1 MKVKQNDTTRQN
13 KERKTKRTDD
23 LEKASGATQKA
34 SSPVG
39 KKSGDAE
46 KVKENQAEPEMARLN
61 YGCKRKTN
69 DFYPQNGHVG
79 FAAIPSAKGAKTH
92 PCRKSF
98 LQEQPENKKQI
109 MTPTSS

>member
-69 DFYPQNGHVG
+69 DFYPQVV
-79 FAAIPSAKGAKTH
+79 
-92 PCRKSF
+92 KSYANTKF
-98 LQEQPENKKQI
+98 HRP
-109 MTPTSS
+109 PTWHFRFDI